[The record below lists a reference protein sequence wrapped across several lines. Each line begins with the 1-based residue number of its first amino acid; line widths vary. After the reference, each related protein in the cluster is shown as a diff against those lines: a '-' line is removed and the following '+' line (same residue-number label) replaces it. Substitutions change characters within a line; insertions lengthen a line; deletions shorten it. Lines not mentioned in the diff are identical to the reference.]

1 MTNLEACQAFGELFD
16 SESACKNAAVSGV
29 YCDYGP
35 ITDDGGGC
43 FWKNGANAATECT
56 ADYGTVV
63 TSCSGGNAIKLLGA
77 SKAKAVGLRASYAKG
92 RVTVNWTPSSK
103 VSGGTVSLVNAKGVT
118 LSTAFIK
125 ANSSKVSVKLGTVGV
140 PTGMYF
146 IHINAVGQ
154 NGKKIVTQS
163 AVSIVK

>member
-1 MTNLEACQAFGELFD
+1 MTNLEACQAYGELFD
-16 SESACKNAAVSGV
+16 SESQCKNAAVSGV

-35 ITDDGGGC
+35 PSEYGDGGC
-43 FWKNGANAATECT
+43 YWVAGAGAQASCE

-63 TSCSGGNAIKLLGA
+63 TSCNNSVKLIA
-77 SKAKAVGLRASYAKG
+77 SAKAAPGLRVSYAKG
-92 RVTVNWTPSSK
+92 RVSVNWNAGSK
-103 VSGGTVSLVNAKGVT
+103 ISTGTVSLVNAKGVT

-146 IHINAVGQ
+146 VQIKATGE
-154 NGKKIVTQS
+154 NGRKIVQQS